1 MSLFVSDTDL
11 FEIVVKYE
19 RRDGALLLDHPDAK
33 NEERFWFKRPNW
45 AESKAIMSQG
55 VIVDGNSG
63 QAIIDPYKLMD
74 MKMRT
79 LLKKWTLKGQDGEA
93 MEVSPENLAKLDP
106 LLVQH
111 LYSRVEEQL
120 SPQEKKA

>member
-1 MSLFVSDTDL
+1 MSLFVSDSDV
-11 FEIVVKYE
+11 FEVVVKYMK
-19 RRDGALLLDHPDAK
+19 RDGILIFDQSG
-33 NEERFWFKRPNW
+33 NEEERFWFKRPNW
-45 AESKAIMSQG
+45 SESKAIMSQC
-55 VIVDGNSG
+55 VMVDGNSG

-74 MKMRT
+74 MKVKT
-79 LLKKWTLKGQDGEA
+79 LLKTWTLKGDDGEA
-93 MEVSPENLAKLDP
+93 VEVSPENLAKLDP